1 MIYVSVL
8 GKVDPTPKYGAIHRR
23 HVVVE
28 DLTGPSSDV
37 SIDAGGTNTVTLN
50 IASEVPRNVQYA
62 GVESISGVPDGVY
75 ISDISFDKTNKTLT
89 ITFYNSGTASATISA
104 NSLTV
109 RVVSIA

>member
-28 DLTGPSSDV
+28 DLTGPSADV
-37 SIDAGGTNTVTLN
+37 SVAAGGTNTVTLS
-50 IASEVPRNVQYA
+50 IASEVPRNIQYA
-62 GVESISGVPDGVY
+62 GVESISGTPSGLY
-75 ISDISFDKTNKTLT
+75 ISDISFDKTNKTVT
-89 ITFYNSGTASATISA
+89 ITFYNPGTATVTITA